1 MSLKD
6 LGNIPF
12 RLSVLKDIYPDISEI
27 AHKARRLEETE
38 DIVRLKR
45 GLFVATP
52 EAGGERLNDF
62 LIANHIYGPS
72 YVSMHAALRYYGLI
86 PEAVYSTTSV
96 TLGQTKT
103 FTNRL
108 GTFTYIHSP
117 SVYYPIGVTQIK
129 EGNAVYMMATPEK
142 ALCDLVVFT
151 QNLNLRYEDEVR
163 EWMEDEMRFDTEEL
177 RSLNLDLMR
186 ECADAGRKRTM
197 INQIINVI
205 QHERNV

>member
-72 YVSMHAALRYYGLI
+72 YVSMQAALRYYGLI

-177 RSLNLDLMR
+177 QSLNLDLMR
-186 ECADAGRKRTM
+186 ECADAGRKKIM